1 MSETPNGEPQ
11 AEAVQETSQAEAPR
25 KLDPESLVLRGRPRG
40 VVRFRKELIIG
51 IAAVAMI
58 GIGAVAWIGLQP
70 SMPHMIVGGD
80 DNTSPASA
88 PRPSGEL
95 LANAPKTYGEVPKLG
110 PPLPG
115 DLGKPILDQQRAA
128 VAVSVAGAPSP
139 SQRDQALAAERQRR
153 GEEVRAARESGVMMQ
168 MAGGTQAGQG
178 TGIPAAMPV
187 SVAGAGDAAQD
198 ARPGRM
204 VLDPEHDPGQ
214 QQRKADF
221 VAATNDKSDL
231 NPHAVVA
238 LPSPYTLMAGTVI
251 AASLITGVN
260 SDLPGL
266 VSAQVTQNVYDTAT
280 GRYLLLPQGARLIG
294 SYDSV
299 VAYGQKR
306 ALLVWQRIILP
317 DGSSVKI
324 DNVPATDTA
333 GYAGLAD
340 KVDLHSWQLI
350 KGVVLSSLLGVG
362 TQLSFGNDESDLLRA
377 IRQSTQQSAS
387 RAGDQIVRQALNIQP
402 TITVRPG
409 WPLRVVVHKDIVM
422 RPWGREGR

>member
-1 MSETPNGEPQ
+1 MSEVQNSEPQ
-11 AEAVQETSQAEAPR
+11 AALNQGTPQAEAPR

-40 VVRFRKELIIG
+40 AVRFRKELIIG
-51 IAAVAMI
+51 IAAVAI
-58 GIGAVAWIGLQP
+58 VGIVAVAWIGLQP
-70 SMPHMIVGGD
+70 SMPHMVVGGD
-80 DNTSPASA
+80 DSASPASA
-88 PRPSGEL
+88 AKPSGEL

-128 VAVSVAGAPSP
+128 VAVPVSGAP
-139 SQRDQALAAERQRR
+139 SQRDQALAAARQRH

>member
-1 MSETPNGEPQ
+1 MNETSNCEPQ
-11 AEAVQETSQAEAPR
+11 AEVVQEAPRAEAPR

-40 VVRFRKELIIG
+40 AVRFRKELIIG

-70 SMPHMIVGGD
+70 KMPHMVVGGD
-80 DNTSPASA
+80 DNANPANA
-88 PRPSGEL
+88 AKPSGEL

-128 VAVSVAGAPSP
+128 IGVSVSGMP
-139 SQRDQALAAERQRR
+139 SQSDQALAAARQRH

-168 MAGGTQAGQG
+168 VAGGTKAGQG
-178 TGIPAAMPV
+178 AIISPAMAVSASGI
-187 SVAGAGDAAQD
+187 GDAAQD
-198 ARPGRM
+198 ARPARIA
-204 VLDPEHDPGQ
+204 LDPEHDPAQ

-221 VAATNDKSDL
+221 VAAANDKSDL
-231 NPHAVVA
+231 NPHAVMPP
-238 LPSPYTLMAGTVI
+238 PSPYTLMAGTVI

-306 ALLVWQRIILP
+306 ALLVWQRIVLP

>member
-1 MSETPNGEPQ
+1 LIPN
-11 AEAVQETSQAEAPR
+11 T
-25 KLDPESLVLRGRPRG
+25 
-40 VVRFRKELIIG
+40 I
-51 IAAVAMI
+51 
-58 GIGAVAWIGLQP
+58 
-70 SMPHMIVGGD
+70 
-80 DNTSPASA
+80 
-88 PRPSGEL
+88 
-95 LANAPKTYGEVPKLG
+95 
-110 PPLPG
+110 
-115 DLGKPILDQQRAA
+115 
-128 VAVSVAGAPSP
+128 
-139 SQRDQALAAERQRR
+139 
-153 GEEVRAARESGVMMQ
+153 
-168 MAGGTQAGQG
+168 
-178 TGIPAAMPV
+178 
-187 SVAGAGDAAQD
+187 
-198 ARPGRM
+198 
-204 VLDPEHDPGQ
+204 PGQ

-221 VAATNDKSDL
+221 VAAANDKSDL
-231 NPHAVVA
+231 NPHAVMPP
-238 LPSPYTLMAGTVI
+238 PSPYTLMAGTVI

-306 ALLVWQRIILP
+306 ALLVWQRIVLP

-387 RAGDQIVRQALNIQP
+387 RAGDQIVRQASIFS
-402 TITVRPG
+402 RSSS
-409 WPLRVVVHKDIVM
+409 
-422 RPWGREGR
+422 GRAGCCAWWFTKTSSCGHGAGKEVIMVDL

>member
-1 MSETPNGEPQ
+1 MSEVQNSEPQ
-11 AEAVQETSQAEAPR
+11 AALNQGTPQAEAPR

-40 VVRFRKELIIG
+40 AVRFRKELIIG
-51 IAAVAMI
+51 IAAVAI
-58 GIGAVAWIGLQP
+58 VGIVAVAWIGLQP
-70 SMPHMIVGGD
+70 SMPHMVVGGD
-80 DNTSPASA
+80 DSASPASA
-88 PRPSGEL
+88 AKPSGEL

-128 VAVSVAGAPSP
+128 VAVPVSGAP
-139 SQRDQALAAERQRR
+139 SQRDQALAAARQRH

-168 MAGGTQAGQG
+168 MAGGTKVGQG
-178 TGIPAAMPV
+178 DVVSPTMPV
-187 SVAGAGDAAQD
+187 SAAGAGDAAQD
-198 ARPGRM
+198 ARPARM
-204 VLDPEHDPGQ
+204 ALDPEHDPGQ

-221 VAATNDKSDL
+221 LAAANDKSDL
-231 NPHAVVA
+231 NPHAMMA
-238 LPSPYTLMAGTVI
+238 SPSPYTLMAGTVI

-409 WPLRVVVHKDIVM
+409 WPLRVVVHKDVVM

>member
-1 MSETPNGEPQ
+1 
-11 AEAVQETSQAEAPR
+11 
-25 KLDPESLVLRGRPRG
+25 
-40 VVRFRKELIIG
+40 
-51 IAAVAMI
+51 
-58 GIGAVAWIGLQP
+58 
-70 SMPHMIVGGD
+70 
-80 DNTSPASA
+80 
-88 PRPSGEL
+88 
-95 LANAPKTYGEVPKLG
+95 
-110 PPLPG
+110 
-115 DLGKPILDQQRAA
+115 
-128 VAVSVAGAPSP
+128 
-139 SQRDQALAAERQRR
+139 
-153 GEEVRAARESGVMMQ
+153 
-168 MAGGTQAGQG
+168 
-178 TGIPAAMPV
+178 MPV
-187 SVAGAGDAAQD
+187 SAAGAGDAAQD
-198 ARPGRM
+198 ARPARM
-204 VLDPEHDPGQ
+204 ALDPEHDPGQ

-221 VAATNDKSDL
+221 VAAANDKSDL
-231 NPHAVVA
+231 NPHAVMA
-238 LPSPYTLMAGTVI
+238 SPSPYTLMAGTVI

-409 WPLRVVVHKDIVM
+409 WLLRVVVHKDVVM
-422 RPWGREGR
+422 RPWGREGGNYG